1 MRVVKEILDK
11 PFKVTVFSWNG
22 KYLIKLEDGPFEQ
35 TFKVSE
41 FDFLEE
47 ELDDILN
54 DTFLDE
60 AKARFNDMGNSLK
73 KAINN

>member
-1 MRVVKEILDK
+1 MRVVKEIVGK
-11 PFKVTVFSWNG
+11 PFKVTIFSWNG

-47 ELDDILN
+47 ELDDLLS
-54 DTFLDE
+54 DEFLQE
-60 AKARFNDMGNSLK
+60 AKDRFTEMAKSLRN
-73 KAINN
+73 AIN